1 MEEYAYKAYDTAGRL
16 HSGSIQASSP
26 RQAAGLIAG
35 QGMCVVQLKRDFSVL
50 FSFPWLKRQFWR
62 QYVML
67 FFRQFSVMIKA
78 GLPISEGIKILAAQE
93 KNTAGKRLMEDL
105 YRRVQEGQS
114 FADSLQKHPDVF
126 PPLAVHLVRIGE
138 VSGNLEIVSG
148 ELADFLE
155 MSYKAR
161 EKLITLMIYPAILM
175 TATLV
180 VLIFLL
186 QFILPTFSGLFLSLQ
201 AELPLP
207 TRLLLGLNEFLQAYG
222 VFLVTGLSVGA
233 FFLWSLYKNKTY
245 REKVDYWL
253 LRLPLLG
260 DLAVYKEVMQFA
272 RALSVLLASGLL
284 IDQALLILHDT
295 TSNAYMK
302 YLILHAHSDIQKGS
316 TLAAALQ
323 RKKVFPTVVL
333 ELLAAGELTGE
344 LDIILE
350 KIADFCRWEADALA
364 ERLRAFLEPTMILL
378 MGGII
383 GLIVFAI
390 AMPVLDAMSSYT
402 GF

>member
-16 HSGSIQASSP
+16 HSGSIQAASP

-78 GLPISEGIKILAAQE
+78 GLPISEGIKILAVQE

-180 VLIFLL
+180 VLSFLL

>member
-1 MEEYAYKAYDTAGRL
+1 
-16 HSGSIQASSP
+16 
-26 RQAAGLIAG
+26 
-35 QGMCVVQLKRDFSVL
+35 
-50 FSFPWLKRQFWR
+50 
-62 QYVML
+62 
-67 FFRQFSVMIKA
+67 
-78 GLPISEGIKILAAQE
+78 
-93 KNTAGKRLMEDL
+93 
-105 YRRVQEGQS
+105 
-114 FADSLQKHPDVF
+114 
-126 PPLAVHLVRIGE
+126 
-138 VSGNLEIVSG
+138 
-148 ELADFLE
+148 

-186 QFILPTFSGLFLSLQ
+186 QFILPTFSGLFLSFQ

-284 IDQALLILHDT
+284 IDQALLILHDA
-295 TSNAYMK
+295 TSNE
-302 YLILHAHSDIQKGS
+302 IGRAH
-316 TLAAALQ
+316 
-323 RKKVFPTVVL
+323 V
-333 ELLAAGELTGE
+333 
-344 LDIILE
+344 
-350 KIADFCRWEADALA
+350 
-364 ERLRAFLEPTMILL
+364 
-378 MGGII
+378 
-383 GLIVFAI
+383 
-390 AMPVLDAMSSYT
+390 
-402 GF
+402 

>member
-1 MEEYAYKAYDTAGRL
+1 MEEYAYKAYDVAGRL
-16 HSGSIQASSP
+16 HSGSIQAASP

-35 QGMCVVQLKRDFSVL
+35 QGMCVVQLKRDFSAL
-50 FSFPWLKRQFWR
+50 FSFPCLRRQFWR

-93 KNTAGKRLMEDL
+93 KNIAGKRLMEEL

-114 FADSLQKHPDVF
+114 FADSLQKHPEVF

-222 VFLVTGLSVGA
+222 VFLMTGLAAGP
-233 FFLWSLYKNKTY
+233 FLLWNLYKNKNY

-260 DLAVYKEVMQFA
+260 ELTVYKEAMQFS
-272 RALSVLLASGLL
+272 RALSILLASGLL
-284 IDQALLILHDT
+284 IDQALLILHDA

-302 YLILHAHSDIQKGS
+302 HLFLHAHSDIQKGS
-316 TLAAALQ
+316 TLAAALR
-323 RKKVFPTVVL
+323 RKKVFPSVVL

-364 ERLRAFLEPTMILL
+364 ERLRAFLEPTMVLL

-383 GLIVFAI
+383 GLIIFAI

>member
-186 QFILPTFSGLFLSLQ
+186 QFILPTFSGVFLSLQ

-272 RALSVLLASGLL
+272 RALSVFLASGLL
-284 IDQALLILHDT
+284 IDQALLILHDA